1 MPTTTRE
8 CEAISKELQD
18 RYELD
23 DELDLKEIA
32 PLMLQ
37 LREALPP
44 ASFKF
49 LLTLCE
55 SVFSKLDPDLV
66 QVPVMKKKLEAALA
80 AQAKTL
86 GRRGGEDAA
95 TEPPDR
101 LFDRLAGALSSMLR
115 DVVPDHEKCVREARG
130 RAIVES
136 EAAEQAAAN
145 ADKSAAKAAKKEKLR
160 LEAASRRERLK
171 KEKGGERPSVGS
183 VTKEVDQLALRS
195 GDTSEGSDDARSR
208 GGSAPQTPDR
218 KSSEPTGSREEP
230 AAA

>member
-1 MPTTTRE
+1 MEWSHDSSIPALAQSLQAKKFVIFLPSANYPPSFTAHLLSSDLCEHSETTTTQYHSGRPSAMPTTTRE

-95 TEPPDR
+95 TDPPDR
-101 LFDRLAGALSSMLR
+101 L
-115 DVVPDHEKCVREARG
+115 
-130 RAIVES
+130 
-136 EAAEQAAAN
+136 
-145 ADKSAAKAAKKEKLR
+145 
-160 LEAASRRERLK
+160 
-171 KEKGGERPSVGS
+171 
-183 VTKEVDQLALRS
+183 
-195 GDTSEGSDDARSR
+195 
-208 GGSAPQTPDR
+208 
-218 KSSEPTGSREEP
+218 
-230 AAA
+230 

>member
-1 MPTTTRE
+1 MEWSNDSSSPALAQSVPLRSFGAPARRVFPDHLINFTPRRYPLICFPLIVLYCPSARGRLHSGSVGDDDHSGRPSAMPTMSRE

-101 LFDRLAGALSSMLR
+101 L
-115 DVVPDHEKCVREARG
+115 
-130 RAIVES
+130 
-136 EAAEQAAAN
+136 
-145 ADKSAAKAAKKEKLR
+145 
-160 LEAASRRERLK
+160 
-171 KEKGGERPSVGS
+171 
-183 VTKEVDQLALRS
+183 
-195 GDTSEGSDDARSR
+195 
-208 GGSAPQTPDR
+208 
-218 KSSEPTGSREEP
+218 
-230 AAA
+230 

>member
-1 MPTTTRE
+1 MEWSNDSSIPALAQSVPLRNNSRPGAVRAAAYFHSNQISAHFLPPHWTPVVLVPFLFNTPSLACTIQCQEKSPPLWLRRDDDHSGRPSAMPTMSRE

-101 LFDRLAGALSSMLR
+101 L
-115 DVVPDHEKCVREARG
+115 
-130 RAIVES
+130 
-136 EAAEQAAAN
+136 
-145 ADKSAAKAAKKEKLR
+145 
-160 LEAASRRERLK
+160 
-171 KEKGGERPSVGS
+171 
-183 VTKEVDQLALRS
+183 
-195 GDTSEGSDDARSR
+195 
-208 GGSAPQTPDR
+208 
-218 KSSEPTGSREEP
+218 
-230 AAA
+230 